1 MPPAGAE
8 LIRSTVQS
16 LAEPA
21 LRLVGSHDS
30 VIIVS
35 GPMFKVA
42 AVEIVERDTYR
53 VAVIVTLWLLATEP
67 AAAVK
72 VPERAPGDMATD
84 AGMVNRELLVDNCTV
99 RAEPAIRFNSIVQV
113 LELPETTDVELQ
125 LRVIV
130 SGTTTM
136 MPPVAVVGI
145 AFPAGD
151 VLIALAMPIVVPV
164 VPADIVTLRTA
175 TTPFWM
181 GLVLR
186 PPGPIPIRKQV

>member
-53 VAVIVTLWLLATEP
+53 VAVIVTLWLL
-67 AAAVK
+67 
-72 VPERAPGDMATD
+72 ATD